1 MKSGMGDPFIGPNP
15 ASHPCDTGSEYESDC
30 DHRSPSSPMHKAAA
44 APKNNPNS
52 ATFENSVTTF
62 ARMKPPLSDPTGRAP
77 AIRRRDGHATVRN
90 HRWGSSGRMP
100 FLLCDVR
107 INENPGKP
115 ENPAEL
121 GRCGSYI
128 NFGAVTSA

>member
-1 MKSGMGDPFIGPNP
+1 
-15 ASHPCDTGSEYESDC
+15 
-30 DHRSPSSPMHKAAA
+30 MHKAAA

-90 HRWGSSGRMP
+90 HRWGIVRPGAFSP
-100 FLLCDVR
+100 LDVR
-107 INENPGKP
+107 RNGNPGKP
-115 ENPAEL
+115 ENQAEM
-121 GRCGSYI
+121 GRCGSYV
-128 NFGAVTSA
+128 NYGAVTSV